1 MNEADFK
8 KSLGQKIKNYRNRL
22 NLTQEMFSEKIGV
35 TQRQISLIE
44 LGKSFPS
51 PKTLLNIVSISNCS
65 LKDLFDIDGF
75 NNIKELKIEL
85 NKIINNLSDEKLKI
99 IYQIAKN
106 I

>member
-1 MNEADFK
+1 MNEVDFK
-8 KSLGQKIKNYRNRL
+8 KCLGLKIKTYRNRL
-22 NLTQEMFSEKIGV
+22 NLTQEMFLEKIGV

-51 PKTLLNIVSISNCS
+51 PKTLLNIVSILNCS
-65 LKDLFDIDGF
+65 LKDLFDIENF
-75 NNIKELKIEL
+75 NNIKELKTEL
-85 NKIINNLSDEKLKI
+85 NKILDTLSEEKLKI

>member
-1 MNEADFK
+1 MNEIDLK

-51 PKTLLNIVSISNCS
+51 PKTLLNIVSILNCS
-65 LKDLFDIDGF
+65 LKDLFDIDSF

-85 NKIINNLSDEKLKI
+85 NKIINNLPDEKLKI